1 MAKLYARYAAMN
13 AGKSSQLLQVVY
25 NYEERGQKALTVKP
39 LIDSRSGDHI
49 ESRIGIK
56 KKANLLVG
64 IDSNIFSDIKT
75 ILQNIHLDCILVD
88 EAQFLTKLQV
98 RELACVV
105 DKLGIPVIVYFLRT
119 DFKGN
124 LFEGSSEI
132 LAIADEIEEIKTICY
147 CGKKATMNLRI
158 NECGKVVQDGNQ
170 VEIGGNRKYVSV
182 CRKHF
187 IESLD

>member
-13 AGKSSQLLQVVY
+13 AGKSSQLLQVAH

-56 KKANLLVG
+56 RKANLLIG

-75 ILQNIHLDCILVD
+75 ILQNAHLDCILVD

-158 NECGKVVQDGNQ
+158 NECGEVVQDGNQ
-170 VEIGGNRKYVSV
+170 VEIGGNEKYVSV

-187 IESLD
+187 IEILD